1 MLYFVAAPRALWVR
15 SAVAGAVLAC
25 VSVAHAA
32 DDKSA
37 DSLGAVVVTATRS
50 PQDLQ
55 QAPIGA
61 SVITADM
68 LAASGVTDV
77 NQAIRKLGGVA
88 ARTDLGNGR
97 EYTLDLRGYGSTADQ
112 NLVVMVDGIR
122 MSENELTSARLSAIA
137 LSQVE
142 RIEIVRGGSSVMWGE
157 GASAGVINIITKN
170 HAGQADRAQVSAA
183 IESFGGVELQASGQR
198 SWGAHSLDASV
209 KRVNSDGYRDNG
221 ASHQTAASF
230 GYQWS
235 DADWQVKWRT
245 QSEDQSARLPGAL
258 TFAQFESNPQQTSKP
273 NDYAE
278 TQEWLHSLH
287 VSRQWGGLT
296 LAMDAGLKNRDSVSH
311 YVGYDSNTRRESRQ
325 WSPYLTHAT
334 QWLGSQ
340 VTNTVGAQW
349 QDWQFR
355 DVNTFG
361 SERANQ
367 KNRATYIRSDW
378 QLPTATRVSLG
389 WREER
394 VRKSSDVPYDRR
406 DQLHARELGIS
417 QTVAPQWDVYGRVA
431 QSYRLANVD
440 ENRYLSQPLLP
451 QINRDKELGVKWQ
464 GQGRSATLRWFKQR
478 THDEIAYDPT
488 ANTYGANVNL
498 APTQR
503 QGFELEGHWQVSKP
517 LQISGTWQQVKA
529 RFSAGPQTGREMTL
543 VAPHTATLRAS
554 YQVNVQQTA
563 ELGMQYRSAMRFGGD
578 ASNSCTNQ
586 IPSAT
591 VFDARYAVMASN
603 WELSMNITNL
613 TDRKTYS
620 YAYSCSVGSLYPD
633 ASRAFRLQLTRS
645 F

>member
-1 MLYFVAAPRALWVR
+1 MLFFVSVPRAPWVR
-15 SAVAGAVLAC
+15 SAVANAVLAC
-25 VSVAHAA
+25 VCAAHAA

-37 DSLGAVVVTATRS
+37 DSLSAVVVTATRS

-68 LAASGVTDV
+68 LVASGVTDV
-77 NQAIRKLGGVA
+77 NQAIRKLGGVP
-88 ARTDLGNGR
+88 ARIDLSNGR

-112 NLVVMVDGIR
+112 NLVVLVDGIR
-122 MSENELTSARLSAIA
+122 MSENELASARLSAIP

-170 HAGQADRAQVSAA
+170 HAGQADSAQVSAA
-183 IESFGGVELQASGQR
+183 LESFGGVELQASGQR

-258 TFAQFESNPQQTSKP
+258 TFAQFASNPKQTSKP

-287 VSRQWGGLT
+287 VSRQWGGVT
-296 LAMDAGLKNRDSVSH
+296 LAMDAGIKNRDSVSH
-311 YVGYDSNTRRESRQ
+311 YVGYDSNTHRESRQ

-334 QWLGSQ
+334 QWLGAQ

-349 QDWQFR
+349 QDWQF
-355 DVNTFG
+355 DNATTFG
-361 SERANQ
+361 NEHANQ
-367 KNRATYIRSDW
+367 KNRATYVRSDW

-394 VRKSSDVPYDRR
+394 VSKSSDVPYERR

-451 QINRDKELGVKWQ
+451 QINRDTELGVKWQ
-464 GQGRSATLRWFKQR
+464 GQGSNATLRWFKQR
-478 THDEIAYDPT
+478 THDEIAYD
-488 ANTYGANVNL
+488 ASLFANVNL
-498 APTQR
+498 DPTQR
-503 QGFELEGHWQVSKP
+503 QGFELEGHWQVSQP
-517 LQISGTWQQVKA
+517 LQLSGTWQQVKA
-529 RFSAGPQTGREMTL
+529 RFSAGPQAGREMTL
-543 VAPHTATLRAS
+543 VAPRTATLRAS
-554 YQVNVQQTA
+554 YQVNAQQTA
-563 ELGMQYRSAMRFGGD
+563 ELGMQYRSAMRFDDD
-578 ASNSCTNQ
+578 ASNSCTNR
-586 IPSAT
+586 IPSST
-591 VFDARYAVMASN
+591 LFDARYAVLASK

-620 YAYSCSVGSLYPD
+620 YAYSCTSGSLYPE
-633 ASRAFRLQLTRS
+633 APRAFRLQVSRH